1 MLHLI
6 QENGISFSMKMDE
19 ISDHRSINA
28 MKVVGCFVAENG
40 IDDMP
45 LNEIIEEI
53 YKARKRYGNKEF
65 FVCS

>member
-1 MLHLI
+1 
-6 QENGISFSMKMDE
+6 MKMDE
-19 ISDHRSINA
+19 IFDHRGINA

-45 LNEIIEEI
+45 LNEINEEI

>member
-1 MLHLI
+1 
-6 QENGISFSMKMDE
+6 MKMDE
-19 ISDHRSINA
+19 ISDYRSINA
-28 MKVVGCFVAENG
+28 MKVVGRFVAENG

-65 FVCS
+65 FMCS